1 MEQADDS
8 AAAGPHPARDPR
20 AAGGVSRGGARP
32 DLSIGDVAAQT
43 GVGESTLRMWEAR
56 YSFPAPKRLPSGHRR
71 YSEQDLA
78 RIHAVLRARDEGLPL
93 PFAINRARRLE
104 AEPRPSV
111 YGALREQF
119 THLHPHHLPK
129 RALVWLSRAIEDECC
144 ARSPRPLLFAAF
156 QHERFYRQ
164 AEPRWRQFA
173 RTAERAIVLADFPQ
187 LRTPPNA
194 PAEVPLE
201 PTDPLMHEWVVACDA
216 PQLSACLVG
225 WERPPAAGEPRLF
238 ETIWTVEPEVA
249 REAARLC
256 CELIAQRAPG
266 LVDDLRDRLAD
277 APPPADAIHLRG
289 AVELATR
296 MVLYATAGVTEPE
309 LPATLPTGSSRSSQ

>member
-1 MEQADDS
+1 MVQADDS
-8 AAAGPHPARDPR
+8 AAAGPRPARDPR
-20 AAGGVSRGGARP
+20 AAAGVSRSGARP
-32 DLSIGDVAAQT
+32 DLSIGDVAAET

-56 YSFPAPKRLPSGHRR
+56 YSFPTPKRLPSGHRR

-164 AEPRWRQFA
+164 SEPRWRQFA
-173 RTAERAIVLADFPQ
+173 QTAERTIVLADFPD

-201 PTDPLMHEWVVACDA
+201 PTDPLMREWVVACDA
-216 PQLSACLVG
+216 SAAGGVSACLVG
-225 WERPPAAGEPRLF
+225 WERPQAAGEPRVF

-256 CELIAQRAPG
+256 CELIAGRAPG

-277 APPPADAIHLRG
+277 APPPADASHLR
-289 AVELATR
+289 ATVELATR
-296 MVLYATAGVTEPE
+296 MLLYATAGVAQSEPSSK
-309 LPATLPTGSSRSSQ
+309 LPAGSSK

>member
-1 MEQADDS
+1 MEQADS
-8 AAAGPHPARDPR
+8 PAAGAHPARDVR
-20 AAGGVSRGGARP
+20 TAGAGRS

-56 YSFPAPKRLPSGHRR
+56 YAFPSPERLPSGHRR

-93 PFAINRARRLE
+93 PYAINRARRLE

-119 THLHPHHLPK
+119 AHLHPYSLPK
-129 RALVWLSRAIEDECC
+129 RALVWLSRAIEDECA
-144 ARSPRPLLFAAF
+144 ARAPRPLLFAAF

-164 AEPRWRQFA
+164 VEPRWREFA
-173 RTAERAIVLADFPQ
+173 RSSERAIVLADFPR
-187 LRTPPNA
+187 LRTPSGA
-194 PAEVPLE
+194 PAEVPLAAS
-201 PTDPLMHEWVVACDA
+201 DPLMREWVVACDA
-216 PQLSACLVG
+216 PQFSACLVG
-225 WERPPAAGEPRLF
+225 WERPRADGRPRLF
-238 ETIWTVEPEVA
+238 ETIWTVEPDVA

-256 CELIAQRAPG
+256 CDLTAQRAPG

-277 APPPADAIHLRG
+277 VPAPAGQAHLRA
-289 AVELATR
+289 AVELTTR
-296 MVLYATAGVTEPE
+296 MLAYAAD
-309 LPATLPTGSSRSSQ
+309 A

>member
-1 MEQADDS
+1 MDQADPP
-8 AAAGPHPARDPR
+8 AAGARPARETRPS
-20 AAGGVSRGGARP
+20 GLGRP

-56 YSFPAPKRLPSGHRR
+56 YSFPSPKRLPSGHRR

-93 PFAINRARRLE
+93 PYAINRARRLE

-119 THLHPHHLPK
+119 AHLHPHQLPK
-129 RALVWLSRAIEDECC
+129 RALVWLSRAIEDECN
-144 ARSPRPLLFAAF
+144 ARAPHPLLIGAF

-164 AEPRWRQFA
+164 VEPRWHEFA
-173 RTAERAIVLADFPQ
+173 RSAERAIVLADFPE
-187 LRTPPNA
+187 LRTPDTG
-194 PAEVPLE
+194 PAEVPLDE
-201 PTDPLMHEWVVACDA
+201 TDPLMREWVVACDA

-225 WERPPAAGEPRLF
+225 WERPRAAGEPRLF

-249 REAARLC
+249 RETARLC
-256 CELIAQRAPG
+256 CELVAQRAPG

-277 APPPADAIHLRG
+277 TPAPADQSNLRA
-289 AVELATR
+289 AVELTTR
-296 MVLYATAGVTEPE
+296 MLAYAA
-309 LPATLPTGSSRSSQ
+309 AA